1 MKKHINRL
9 FIFTFLNLYAQDVKQ
24 FRVLNIRDS
33 TPIENAYISVDNLL
47 KSVTDKQ
54 GCFSVS
60 GKYNTIQISH
70 LSFKTKIIYSKEQSV
85 NKIIYLEKIVE
96 VLDEIIL
103 TSKRKIKTLLPSIE
117 YRFRKKY
124 SYIVNQNSIYVTYI
138 PNNINSISKINSI
151 IIELGD
157 GMDISRLYDV
167 PFRVN
172 LYKINK
178 KTKLPSDKILDE
190 SILTFPN
197 KNRIQDYVDVNVRDF
212 DIEFPKEGIFV
223 AVESLNLLEIQNLN
237 ILGAQSP
244 SFKAIK
250 KKKDSK
256 YITYDKI
263 YSWDK
268 LTRVKDTIHKDWI
281 DKIIPQPK
289 FIFNFGIKIQY

>member
-9 FIFTFLNLYAQDVKQ
+9 FLFTFLNLYAQDVKQ

-54 GCFSVS
+54 GGFSIS
-60 GKYNTIQISH
+60 GKYKTIQIGH
-70 LSFKTKIIYSKEQSV
+70 LAFKTKIIYSKEQSV
-85 NKIIYLEKIVE
+85 NKIICLEESVE
-96 VLDEIIL
+96 ILDEIIL
-103 TSKRKIKTLLPSIE
+103 TSKRKTKTLLPSID

-124 SYIVNQNSIYVTYI
+124 SYIINQNSIYVTYI
-138 PNNINSISKINSI
+138 PNNINTTSEIDSI
-151 IIELGD
+151 IIEVGE
-157 GMDISRLYDV
+157 GMGLSRLYAV

-197 KNRIQDYVDVNVRDF
+197 KNRIQDYVYVDVRSF

-244 SFKAIK
+244 SFKAVK
-250 KKKDSK
+250 KKNNK
-256 YITYDKI
+256 YITYEKI
-263 YSWDK
+263 YSWDR
-268 LTRVKDTIHKDWI
+268 LTRVRDTIHKDWI
-281 DKIIPQPK
+281 DKIMPQPK
-289 FIFNFGIKIQY
+289 FIFNFGIKIKY